1 MKHRSVRSNDA
12 VVLAAVKD
20 KACGWRCRAIL

>member
-1 MKHRSVRSNDA
+1 MNHRSGSNDA

-20 KACGWRCRAIL
+20 KACGWRGCAIL